1 LNFKP
6 GGGRATTSVAPAANG
21 GSHTH
26 RELDATDEPQ
36 LLETPFT
43 PDTAPPGLAIRRSWW
58 VAPLLLVAFG
68 LAAVALQ
75 PHFTQMTYHYGR
87 FIRNLSQDTS
97 LRLPKQASITVRP
110 LFASLLLLFTVFAA
124 GSWTRRLRLGVTA
137 LGLYVALTI
146 LVDVVM
152 ARLSESGGP
161 SPFMAYGN
169 VIAGLVGMLVVAIAV
184 FGNARLP
191 GDVRVHRKLPI
202 RWTPL
207 FILGFSTLVSVVAA
221 WAVGHFFGSYIH
233 AHLDNLPL
241 LGGSGSAVVAFFVTI
256 PLALC
261 IFGAI
266 VERFKKKPL
275 PGSLPSVAF
284 IVPARDE
291 EGMIGDT
298 IDAIAVA
305 AAAYPGDVQA
315 IVIENGSSDDTVL
328 EAEAAFECHPDLDSL
343 LVHCPPLGKSR
354 ALNVGLSRADA
365 DIIVRIDA
373 DTLVAP
379 ELLNRAIPHFWDPEV
394 GGVGS
399 LPLPREDRGW
409 IAHMR
414 AIETYYGAAFKRVAQ
429 NYADCV
435 TVLPGATVA
444 YRRSLLLELGGFAE
458 GVNGEDA
465 DITVRVGRLGYKVV
479 ADRHVLTYTDVPRNL
494 SQLREQRMRW
504 SRGLYHMI
512 GRNRSAISM
521 RQGVRGLWMLPWACF
536 MMFRKLMLVPFAVAA
551 GAMIIAQP
559 STLPLHEIA
568 AAGAIVIGVQLFQ
581 MIAVVLFYRQPRL
594 VMVLPSY
601 LVFRL
606 IVTYYALETLLTL
619 AFDRPLPETQQ
630 RPVLTL
636 IRGEDAEGEETEPI
650 PIPIN
655 AEA

>member
-1 LNFKP
+1 VRTP
-6 GGGRATTSVAPAANG
+6 GGSAQKSEF
-21 GSHTH
+21 HKH
-26 RELDATDEPQ
+26 RELDAIDEPQ

-43 PDTAPPGLAIRRSWW
+43 PDTAPSGLSVRRGWY
-58 VAPLLLVAFG
+58 VAPLLLIAFG
-68 LAAVALQ
+68 LAAVVLQ
-75 PHFTQMTYHYGR
+75 PHFSQMTYHYGR
-87 FIRNLSQDTS
+87 FIRNLSQDQS

-110 LFASLLLLFTVFAA
+110 LFAGLLVLFTLFAA
-124 GSWTRRLRLGVTA
+124 GSWTRRIRLGVTA
-137 LGLYVALTI
+137 LGLYVGLTI

-152 ARLSESGGP
+152 ARLSEVGGP

-169 VIAGLVGMLVVAIAV
+169 VIAGLVGVLVVAIAV

-191 GDVRVHRKLPI
+191 GDVRVHRELPI

-207 FILGFSTLVSVVAA
+207 IVLGLSTAVSVGAA

-241 LGGSGSAVVAFFVTI
+241 LGGSGSAVVAFFVTM

-261 IFGAI
+261 VFGAI
-266 VERFKKKPL
+266 VERFSRKPA
-275 PGSLPSVAF
+275 PGSWPSVAF

-291 EGMIGDT
+291 EAMIGDA
-298 IDAIAVA
+298 IDAIAIA
-305 AAAYPGDVQA
+305 AAAYRGGVQV
-315 IVIENGSSDDTVL
+315 IVIENGSSDDTVI
-328 EAEAAFECHPDLDSL
+328 EVEAAFECHPDVDSL
-343 LVHCPPLGKSR
+343 LLECPPLGKSR
-354 ALNVGLSRADA
+354 ALNVGLSRAEA
-365 DIIVRIDA
+365 EIIVRIDA

-379 ELLNRAIPHFWDPEV
+379 DLLNKAIPHFWDPEV

-399 LPLPREDRGW
+399 LPLPSEDRGW

-465 DITVRVGRLGYKVV
+465 DITVRVGRRGYKVV
-479 ADRHVLTYTDVPRNL
+479 ADRHVLTYTDVPHNL

-521 RQGVRGLWMLPWACF
+521 RQGVRGLWMLPWASF

-551 GAMIIAQP
+551 AAMIIARP
-559 STLPLHEIA
+559 STMPLHEIA

-581 MIAVVLFYRQPRL
+581 MIAVVLFYRRPGL

-619 AFDRPLPETQQ
+619 AFDRPLPEVQ

-636 IRGEDAEGEETEPI
+636 IHGGEADEGDEIEPI